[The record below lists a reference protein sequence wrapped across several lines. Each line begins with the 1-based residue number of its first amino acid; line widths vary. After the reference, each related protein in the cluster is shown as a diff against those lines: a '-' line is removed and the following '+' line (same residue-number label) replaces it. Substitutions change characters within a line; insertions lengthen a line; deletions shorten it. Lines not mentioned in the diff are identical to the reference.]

1 MLTTQDLRGDVTLE
15 KPTPL
20 LLEVLGKR
28 KGGCPS
34 VPRTPTSPMEL
45 VGNRSPSAGAQLH
58 PGHEEGRSDEREKR
72 ERNRERE
79 QEARR
84 GREKGGSKRQGWREK
99 GRERELEQQRQGKT
113 ETQRGHWKLEERE
126 TKGKREMKREGERQ
140 RSGERETE
148 KERHPER
155 SRERERDKLPGRRG
169 VPSPGGSLSF
179 RKKQLGQE
187 VTAVHLLLPNTH
199 LQLDVMT
206 SVVAHS

>member
-1 MLTTQDLRGDVTLE
+1 MLTTQDLRGHVTLE

-84 GREKGGSKRQGWREK
+84 GREKGESKRQGWREK

-113 ETQRGHWKLEERE
+113 ETQRGHGKLEERE
-126 TKGKREMKREGERQ
+126 TKGKRDEERRGKTEVQ
-140 RSGERETE
+140 RARNR
-148 KERHPER
+148 ERHLER
-155 SRERERDKLPGRRG
+155 SRERERDRLPGRRG

-179 RKKQLGQE
+179 RTKQLGQE

-199 LQLDVMT
+199 LQLEVMT

>member
-113 ETQRGHWKLEERE
+113 DPERPLETGRERDKREERDEERRGKTEVRRARNRERE
-126 TKGKREMKREGERQ
+126 TPREE
-140 RSGERETE
+140 
-148 KERHPER
+148 P
-155 SRERERDKLPGRRG
+155 RERERQTPWQKRSSFPRWQLKLQEKAAGTGGDCCSPPLTQH
-169 VPSPGGSLSF
+169 PSS
-179 RKKQLGQE
+179 
-187 VTAVHLLLPNTH
+187 A
-199 LQLDVMT
+199 
-206 SVVAHS
+206 